1 VQTESVA
8 EKIEPIAAHIWVN
21 KKKSISKLTMASMV

>member
-21 KKKSISKLTMASMV
+21 KKKVLAN